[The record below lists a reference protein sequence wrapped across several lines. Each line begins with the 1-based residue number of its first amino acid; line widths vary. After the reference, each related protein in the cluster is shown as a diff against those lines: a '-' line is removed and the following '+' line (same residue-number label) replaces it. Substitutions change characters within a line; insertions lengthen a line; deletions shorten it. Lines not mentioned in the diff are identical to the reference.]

1 MNSNDAVFFDSIIT
15 NKNTTMDTKALRQ
28 KILDL
33 AIHGKLVPQ
42 DPNDEPAS
50 VLLERIKAEKE
61 RLIKEG
67 KIKRSKKSAKSSDT
81 PHYPYLLPNG
91 WEWCNLED
99 IVCELKYGTSE
110 KSLSVGKIAVLRMG
124 NITNV
129 GTIDYSNLVY
139 SSNNEDI
146 KLYSLEKDDLLFN
159 RTNSSEWVGKTA
171 IYKKEQPA
179 IYAGY
184 LIRIRP
190 ILIFSDYL
198 NTVMNSSYYRNW
210 CYNVKTDAVNQSN
223 INAQKLSQL
232 MIPIP
237 PLKEQE
243 RIVVEV
249 AKWISLIDTI
259 KNSKEDL
266 QTTIKQAK
274 SKILNLAIHGKL
286 VPQDP
291 NDEPAI
297 ELLKRINPDFTPC
310 DNGHYT
316 FDVPSGWITT
326 NLGSIFNVVSAKRIL
341 KSDWKHSGVP
351 FYRAREIAKLSIY
364 GLVDNELY
372 ISEEHY
378 NSLKE
383 KFPVPKAS
391 DIMISAV
398 GTIGKCYI
406 VKESD
411 KFYYKDASVL
421 CLCNDYQINAKYI
434 YHIMRSEYMLKQMYD
449 NSKGTTVDTITI
461 EKAKQYI
468 LPLPPLAEQQ
478 RIVAKIEE
486 TFSIF
491 DGIQN
496 SLEA

>member
-1 MNSNDAVFFDSIIT
+1 MPFEVPE
-15 NKNTTMDTKALRQ
+15 
-28 KILDL
+28 
-33 AIHGKLVPQ
+33 GWVWCKL
-42 DPNDEPAS
+42 EEICHIAG
-50 VLLERIKAEKE
+50 RIGF
-61 RLIKEG
+61 R
-67 KIKRSKKSAKSSDT
+67 
-81 PHYPYLLPNG
+81 
-91 WEWCNLED
+91 
-99 IVCELKYGTSE
+99 
-110 KSLSVGKIAVLRMG
+110 
-124 NITNV
+124 
-129 GTIDYSNLVY
+129 
-139 SSNNEDI
+139 
-146 KLYSLEKDDLLFN
+146 
-159 RTNSSEWVGKTA
+159 
-171 IYKKEQPA
+171 
-179 IYAGY
+179 GY
-184 LIRIRP
+184 
-190 ILIFSDYL
+190 
-198 NTVMNSSYYRNW
+198 T
-210 CYNVKTDAVNQSN
+210 
-223 INAQKLSQL
+223 
-232 MIPIP
+232 
-237 PLKEQE
+237 
-243 RIVVEV
+243 
-249 AKWISLIDTI
+249 
-259 KNSKEDL
+259 KEDL
-266 QTTIKQAK
+266 VNKGNGAITLSPSNIIDGEMNYSKCTYISWKKYEESPEIQICNGDILLVKTGSSFGKCAFVRNLPQEATINPQFVVIKYIGCNKEYLTFVLQSQYARNNYDSFVLGTAIPTFTQAALGDMLIPLPPIHEQNNIVKEVKYREVLINIINCNQEDLASSIEQTK
-274 SKILNLAIHGKL
+274 SKILDLAIHGKL

-491 DGIQN
+491 DDIQN

>member
-1 MNSNDAVFFDSIIT
+1 M
-15 NKNTTMDTKALRQ
+15 MDTKALRQ

-297 ELLKRINPDFTPC
+297 ELLKRINPGFTPC